1 MNLELPT
8 IASITMICLLVG
20 MGVKSSK
27 LDSKWIPCIV
37 GGLGGL
43 LGVAAMYVMP
53 DFPAAD
59 PLTAAAIGIASGL
72 AATGAHQAVKQIKG
86 GIRNETTAAH
96 K

>member
-8 IASITMICLLVG
+8 IASITMICLLAG

-72 AATGAHQAVKQIKG
+72 ASTGAHQAVKQIKG
-86 GIRNETTAAH
+86 GVHNETTAA
-96 K
+96 KK

>member
-37 GGLGGL
+37 GALGGL

-53 DFPAAD
+53 DFPASD
-59 PLTAAAIGIASGL
+59 PLTAFAIGIASGF
-72 AATGAHQAVKQIKG
+72 ASTGAHQAVKQIKG